1 MLISDFAIR
10 RPIITVV
17 TMLALVVFGVVALFR
32 LQTDEFPD
40 VAPPYVTVAIPYP
53 GASPD
58 VVENEV
64 LDPIEEQIA
73 AISGVKRLY
82 GAAEDGFALITI
94 EFIFEKP
101 LAEATQDIRDA
112 ISEIRDDLPDEMK
125 EPIIKKLNDTDR
137 PIVSLALNSTRLSP
151 AELTRIADPT
161 ITRELRSIPGVAEV
175 TVSGKV
181 ERELT
186 VELRPA
192 DLQALGVSVAEVVQ
206 ALQLQNLSAPVG
218 HVEGRYDERSIR
230 LKGRLDG
237 PDEFE
242 RLVVAERGG
251 TLIRLGQVADVRDGT
266 EEQRTLALFNGRE
279 AVGIDIKK
287 SKGYSTTEVADRIL
301 DRVTALQRGLPPAT
315 TLEVVRNSGTR
326 VTAAVRNVEE
336 ALVEGAVLTVLVV
349 FLFLNSWRSTVI
361 TGLAL
366 PVSVLASF
374 VAVWA
379 FGFTLNTMSL
389 LGLSL
394 AIGILIDDAIVVR
407 ENIVRHVEMGKDH
420 FRAAHDGTDEIGLAV
435 AATTF
440 SILAVFVPVAF
451 MSGVGGQWFK
461 PFALT
466 IACSV
471 LVSLFVS
478 FSLDPMLS
486 AYWADPHKPPA
497 ERGRLTRLL
506 DRFNAWFNRLAE
518 WYKGVIGWA
527 LDHRVAVVVIAL
539 GSFLGSFQV
548 LRTGLSGLA
557 VALAGT
563 VVGAWLV
570 SRPPNRALHLVGA
583 LACTL
588 LALVAVAGIGRLA
601 MGGVSGAGYV
611 ALVLAL
617 GVLAGLGWA
626 AYAAWRR
633 LLRGGRAGW
642 VSAFG
647 GVAIAVLLTGVALA
661 AVNRAAPELGK
672 VGVGFFPLDDRAE
685 FTIQIETPP
694 GSNLTYTR
702 AKAEEA
708 VRILR
713 RHPEVRYTYTTLGGG
728 TSGAVDV
735 GSIYVRLAPTS
746 ERDVDA
752 ETFAAT
758 VRQEVTRIAGA
769 KMAVFTSDFSGGR
782 KQLMLQIKGPDQ
794 AAINEAAELVRRAVA
809 SVPNA
814 VDISL
819 SSKGQKPELNV
830 ELDRGLAG
838 ALGVTVGQVAQSLRP
853 AFAGI
858 DAGDWVDPS
867 GETRD
872 VEVRLAPEAR
882 QRAEDLRQL
891 PLVVAGP
898 DGRARTLPLG
908 QVARIEQ
915 SLGPAIINHL
925 NRDLVV
931 NVEWNVSGRS
941 TGEVMND
948 VQARVQA
955 LQLPAGVSYTVG
967 GDAEAQAEVF
977 GNIFIALGVAVMLMY
992 LILVMQFGSFVDPM
1006 AILMSLPLSL
1016 IGVMLGLAFTGL
1028 TVNIM
1033 SLIGVILLAGIV
1045 AKNAILLIDFAKWA
1059 REGEGL
1065 PLRDALVKAGAI
1077 RLRPILMTTFAL
1089 IAGMIPVAL
1098 GRGEGAQ
1105 FRQPLGVAVIGGT
1118 ITSTL
1123 LTLLVIPTVYEILD
1137 EMREWVKGVAVRWV
1151 GARAGGRPVGRA
1163 GGQAVTQSGGVG
1175 QS

>member
-17 TMLALVVFGVVALFR
+17 AMLALTVFGLIALLR

-40 VAPPYVTVAIPYP
+40 VAPPFVSVAIPYP

-58 VVENEV
+58 GVEKEV

-73 AISGVKRLY
+73 SISGVKKINGR
-82 GAAEDGFALITI
+82 AEDGFGLITI
-94 EFIFEKP
+94 EFVFEKP

-112 ISEIRDDLPDEMK
+112 ISEIRSDLPDEME

-137 PIVSLALNSTRLSP
+137 PIVSLALTSTRLSP
-151 AELTRIADPT
+151 AEMTRLADPT

-175 TVSGKV
+175 TVSGKL

-192 DLQALGVSVAEVVQ
+192 DLQAAGVSVAEVVQ
-206 ALQLQNLSAPVG
+206 ALQLQNLSSPVG
-218 HVEGRYDERSIR
+218 RVEGEYDERSIR
-230 LKGRLDG
+230 LKGRLEG
-237 PDEFE
+237 PDDFE
-242 RLVVAERGG
+242 QLVVAERGG
-251 TLIRLGQVADVRDGT
+251 TLIRLGQVADVSDGT
-266 EEQRTLALFNGRE
+266 AEQRTLALFNGRE

-287 SKGYSTTEVADRIL
+287 SKGYSTTDVASKVL
-301 DRVTALQRGLPPAT
+301 DRVDGLEGTLPAET

-326 VTAAVRNVEE
+326 VTAAVRNVGE
-336 ALVEGAVLTVLVV
+336 ALVEGALLTVLVV

-374 VAVWA
+374 IAVWA

-389 LGLSL
+389 LGLNL

-407 ENIVRHVEMGKDH
+407 ENIVRHVEMGKGH
-420 FRAAHDGTDEIGLAV
+420 FRGAHDGTDEIGLAV
-435 AATTF
+435 SATTF
-440 SILAVFVPVAF
+440 SILAVFVPIAF

-486 AYWADPHKPPA
+486 AYWPDPHVSPE
-497 ERGRLTRLL
+497 ERGWVTRKL
-506 DRFNAWFNRLAE
+506 DRFNAWFNRLADG
-518 WYKGVIGWA
+518 YKGVIGWA
-527 LDHRVAVVVIAL
+527 LDHRLAMILVAI
-539 GSFLGSFQV
+539 GTFLGSFT
-548 LRTGLSGLA
+548 LLGRGLTGLLS
-557 VALAGT
+557 
-563 VVGAWLV
+563 
-570 SRPPNRALHLVGA
+570 
-583 LACTL
+583 
-588 LALVAVAGIGRLA
+588 
-601 MGGVSGAGYV
+601 
-611 ALVLAL
+611 
-617 GVLAGLGWA
+617 VLAGIAVMLLVLRRTDRPWYVKLLGVA
-626 AYAAWRR
+626 AGIAVAVG
-633 LLRGGRAGW
+633 LLRITPTW
-642 VSAFG
+642 
-647 GVAIAVLLTGVALA
+647 
-661 AVNRAAPELGK
+661 GK
-672 VGVGFFPLDDRAE
+672 VGVGFFPLDDRSE

-694 GSNLTYTR
+694 GSNLQYTR
-702 AKAEEA
+702 AKAEA
-708 VRILR
+708 ASRMVRK
-713 RHPEVRYTYTTLGGG
+713 HPEVLYTYTTLGGG

-735 GSIYVRLAPTS
+735 GDLYVRMVPKH
-746 ERDVDA
+746 ERSVDA
-752 ETFAAT
+752 EAFAAR
-758 VRQEVTRIAGA
+758 VREEVTRIAGA
-769 KMAVFTSDFSGGR
+769 KMAVFTSDFGGGR
-782 KQLMLQIKGPDQ
+782 KQLLLQIKGPDL
-794 AAINEAAELVRRAVA
+794 ASINEAAELVRRAVE

-838 ALGVTVGQVAQSLRP
+838 SLGVTVGQVAQSLRP

-872 VEVRLAPEAR
+872 VQVRLSPEAR
-882 QRAEDLRQL
+882 RRAEDLRQL

-898 DGRARTLPLG
+898 DGRARTLPLS

-915 SLGPAIINHL
+915 SVGPAVINHL

-931 NVEWNVSGRS
+931 NAEWNVSGRS
-941 TGEVMND
+941 TGEVMTE
-948 VQARVQA
+948 VEAKVAA
-955 LQLPAGVSYTVG
+955 LQLPAGVTYTSG
-967 GDAEAQAEVF
+967 GDAEQQAEVF
-977 GNIFIALGVAVMLMY
+977 GNIFVALGVAIMLMY
-992 LILVMQFGSFVDPM
+992 LILVMQFGSFVDPL

-1059 REGEGL
+1059 RERDGL
-1065 PLRDALVKAGAI
+1065 PLREALIQAGAI

-1137 EMREWVKGVAVRWV
+1137 ELRHWLIARFRRVVPAAQPDVAP
-1151 GARAGGRPVGRA
+1151 AAA
-1163 GGQAVTQSGGVG
+1163 E
-1175 QS
+1175 